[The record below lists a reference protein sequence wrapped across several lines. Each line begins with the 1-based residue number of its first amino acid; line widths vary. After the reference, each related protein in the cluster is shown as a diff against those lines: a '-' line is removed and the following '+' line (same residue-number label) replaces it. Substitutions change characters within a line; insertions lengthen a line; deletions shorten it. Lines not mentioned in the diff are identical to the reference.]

1 VLGVV
6 AILVICGFTL
16 YWTQAEMQTMS
27 ARVDGMD
34 RSLQALREQASTQ
47 VLVASGPA
55 ASQGSSVTTSTVPQ
69 SSRLAHIVKCDIAGN
84 QVTVA
89 YDPAQLLTGTDAV
102 DLAASRG
109 EAVTG
114 GNYIFDPNHDLF
126 TGDAPIKAGVVVHQ
140 PPAGW
145 TAATPAT
152 ITDLAAA
159 LQSAQGKQWQGL
171 YFWLRFNGGFIVAVE
186 QYQVGDSQ
194 E

>member
-1 VLGVV
+1 
-6 AILVICGFTL
+6 
-16 YWTQAEMQTMS
+16 M
-27 ARVDGMD
+27 
-34 RSLQALREQASTQ
+34 
-47 VLVASGPA
+47 
-55 ASQGSSVTTSTVPQ
+55 
-69 SSRLAHIVKCDIAGN
+69 
-84 QVTVA
+84 
-89 YDPAQLLTGTDAV
+89 